1 MFESQHQIFCN
12 PFGPVSWFFVVV
24 FVFLFRHI
32 KNMVEWSVVS
42 DWVVDLV
49 SDSSKMLVPNPSNR
63 VSDIVLVTGKPEL
76 ALFANDVEDVARYVC

>member
-1 MFESQHQIFCN
+1 
-12 PFGPVSWFFVVV
+12 
-24 FVFLFRHI
+24 
-32 KNMVEWSVVS
+32 MVEWSVVS

-76 ALFANDVEDVARYVC
+76 ALFANDVKDVAR